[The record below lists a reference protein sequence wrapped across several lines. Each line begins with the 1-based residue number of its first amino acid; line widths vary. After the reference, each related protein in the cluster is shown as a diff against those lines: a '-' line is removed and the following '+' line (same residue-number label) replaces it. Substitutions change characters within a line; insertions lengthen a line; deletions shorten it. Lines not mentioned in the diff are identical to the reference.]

1 MEPNNMQLRSTSV
14 SGQVNTNAQAF
25 CARDAETIEEPG
37 VYGINP
43 KDDTRRDKTGD
54 GACGDVMGREKLFTA
69 VIVGFVAGLNMEK
82 AMEI

>member
-1 MEPNNMQLRSTSV
+1 MHKHFVLETLKRLRSLEYTASILK
-14 SGQVNTNAQAF
+14 T
-25 CARDAETIEEPG
+25 
-37 VYGINP
+37 
-43 KDDTRRDKTGD
+43 TRRDKTGD